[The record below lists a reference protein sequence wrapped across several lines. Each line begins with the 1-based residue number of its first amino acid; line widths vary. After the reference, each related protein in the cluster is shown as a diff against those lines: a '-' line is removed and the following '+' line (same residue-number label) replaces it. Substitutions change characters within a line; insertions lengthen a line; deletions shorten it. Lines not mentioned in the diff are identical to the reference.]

1 MIFVTKNRVMSDT
14 LDISLDLSS
23 KKNRRFIHAYIRR
36 LLKEY
41 TSENNKRKRL
51 QEENAALRK
60 YIDDTAELV
69 EYANQV
75 MGVMRPHNTIQ

>member
-1 MIFVTKNRVMSDT
+1 MSET
-14 LDISLDLSS
+14 LDISLDLSC

-36 LLKEY
+36 LLKQY

-60 YIDDTAELV
+60 YIDDTADLV
-69 EYANQV
+69 DFAKKVINV
-75 MGVMRPHNTIQ
+75 PRPHDTIQ

>member
-1 MIFVTKNRVMSDT
+1 MI
-14 LDISLDLSS
+14 DISLDLSS

-36 LLKEY
+36 LLKQY

-60 YIDDTAELV
+60 YIDDTANLV
-69 EYANQV
+69 EYAKKV
-75 MGVMRPHNTIQ
+75 MGVMRPQETIQ

>member
-1 MIFVTKNRVMSDT
+1 MSET

-36 LLKEY
+36 LLKQY

-60 YIDDTAELV
+60 YIDDTADLV
-69 EYANQV
+69 EFAKNV
-75 MGVMRPHNTIQ
+75 RAIPRPHDTIP

>member
-1 MIFVTKNRVMSDT
+1 MSET
-14 LDISLDLSS
+14 LDISLDLSC

-36 LLKEY
+36 LLKQY

-60 YIDDTAELV
+60 YIDDTANLV
-69 EYANQV
+69 EFAKNV
-75 MGVMRPHNTIQ
+75 RAIPIPHADTIP

>member
-1 MIFVTKNRVMSDT
+1 MSET

-36 LLKEY
+36 LLKQY

-60 YIDDTAELV
+60 YIDDTADLV
-69 EYANQV
+69 EFAKNV
-75 MGVMRPHNTIQ
+75 RAIPRPQYTIP

>member
-1 MIFVTKNRVMSDT
+1 MSET
-14 LDISLDLSS
+14 LDISLDLSC

-36 LLKEY
+36 LLKQY

-60 YIDDTAELV
+60 YIDDTADLV
-69 EYANQV
+69 EFAKNV
-75 MGVMRPHNTIQ
+75 MAIPIPHADTIP

>member
-1 MIFVTKNRVMSDT
+1 MSET

-36 LLKEY
+36 LLKQY

-60 YIDDTAELV
+60 YIDDTADLV
-69 EYANQV
+69 EFAKNV
-75 MGVMRPHNTIQ
+75 RAIPRPQDTIQ

>member
-1 MIFVTKNRVMSDT
+1 MSET

-36 LLKEY
+36 LLKQY

-60 YIDDTAELV
+60 YINDTADLV
-69 EYANQV
+69 EFAKNV
-75 MGVMRPHNTIQ
+75 RAIPRPHDTIP

>member
-1 MIFVTKNRVMSDT
+1 MSDT

>member
-1 MIFVTKNRVMSDT
+1 MSEMI
-14 LDISLDLSS
+14 DISLDLSS

-36 LLKEY
+36 LLKQY

-60 YIDDTAELV
+60 YIDDTANLV
-69 EYANQV
+69 EYAKKV
-75 MGVMRPHNTIQ
+75 MGVMRPQETIQ

>member
-1 MIFVTKNRVMSDT
+1 MSDSI
-14 LDISLDLSS
+14 DISLDISS

-36 LLKEY
+36 LLKQY

-60 YIDDTAELV
+60 YIDDTADLV
-69 EYANQV
+69 EYAKKV
-75 MGVMRPHNTIQ
+75 MGVMRPHDTIQ